1 MQYDAFCALFMQ
13 TYARPEAIAAG
24 HVQYAAS
31 ITGEILKFYE
41 DYFEINYTQRT
52 LGKMLCMTGPM
63 RTWMYL
69 VITVEI
75 SFFYICN

>member
-1 MQYDAFCALFMQ
+1 MFLTFFKQAYIILKNNTQVQNKNMQYDAFCAWFMQ
-13 TYARPEAIAAG
+13 TFARPEAIAAG

-52 LGKMLCMTGPM
+52 LGK
-63 RTWMYL
+63 
-69 VITVEI
+69 
-75 SFFYICN
+75 